1 MVKLNENSFHSPL
14 KPPPHRITI
23 ARVAYE
29 QKKALTK
36 TFNPCTEA
44 RVFYIYLSARNA
56 AFCSKRM

>member
-1 MVKLNENSFHSPL
+1 MVRLNENSFHSPL
-14 KPPPHRITI
+14 KPPPYRITI

-44 RVFYIYLSARNA
+44 RVFLYLSQRKECG
-56 AFCSKRM
+56 FL